1 MRYAAFVIGFLTI
14 LASSYGQE
22 GQVGDLFKVDY
33 DTPLTI
39 DLEEEEEEAEEEV
52 APKKKVKRNEYMGFR
67 IKKNYTRTGF
77 GDDVVF
83 ELFNFLKE
91 YEGPPPYARDFYW
104 YDYKKKKIV
113 NSLRVDPKNAAV
125 LHGPYQKIKGDQVLE
140 EGFFYKGMKHK
151 RWVRINTYDILQDKK
166 YYWKGWPQDSRM
178 QYYDFE
184 RTKLREVVPIHYEER
199 DGEYW
204 AFHTDGSVAVRG
216 AYKFDYKVGVWREYY
231 PNNRVKREVQYSDD
245 PFDFDFKPV
254 ILREWDRN
262 GQVIYDR
269 EEFLKSLR

>member
-1 MRYAAFVIGFLTI
+1 MRTFFLLLLTI
-14 LASSYGQE
+14 GSHLALGQE
-22 GQVGDLFKVDY
+22 SLDSLFKVDY

-39 DLEEEEEEAEEEV
+39 ELEDKEVEEEV
-52 APKKKVKRNEYMGFR
+52 AAKKKVKKNEFFGYPT
-67 IKKNYTRTGF
+67 KKNYTRIGF

-83 ELFNFLKE
+83 ELFHFLKE

-104 YDYKKKKIV
+104 YDYKKRKIV
-113 NSLRVDPKNAAV
+113 NSLKIDPNNAAV

-151 RWVRINTYDILQDKK
+151 RWVRLNQYDILQDKK
-166 YYWKGWPQDSRM
+166 YYWKGWPQESRM

-184 RTKLREVVPIHYEER
+184 RTKLREVVPIHFGER

-204 AFHTDGSVAVRG
+204 AFHQDGSVAVRG
-216 AYKFDYKVGVWREYY
+216 AFRFDCKVGVWREYY
-231 PNNRVKREVQYSDD
+231 AGNKIKREVQYPEE
-245 PFDFDFKPV
+245 PFEFDVKPV
-254 ILREWDRN
+254 ILKEWDRN

-269 EEFLKSLR
+269 AEFLKSLR